1 MAVSPL
7 RTADV
12 EELLVALTHLE
23 NTDDAFAFLEDLCT
37 PREITDMAQ
46 RLVVARMLAG
56 GSHYLEIQEVTGASA
71 TTIARVS
78 KAWNYGSGGYRD
90 IIDVIGSLPSDSA
103 PASGAEEGA
112 R

>member
-1 MAVSPL
+1 MPRNPL
-7 RTADV
+7 RSADV
-12 EELLVALTHLE
+12 EELLIALTHLE
-23 NTDDAFAFLEDLCT
+23 SADGAYAFLEDLCT

-56 GSHYLEIQEVTGASA
+56 GSHYLEIQEATGASA

-78 KAWNYGSGGYRD
+78 KAWNYGAGGYRD
-90 IIDVIGSLPSDSA
+90 MVERIGSIPSTQADS
-103 PASGAEEGA
+103 PSEEGA

>member
-1 MAVSPL
+1 MPHNPL
-7 RTADV
+7 RSDDV

-23 NTDDAFAFLEDLCT
+23 SADEAYRFLEDLCT

-56 GSHYLEIQEVTGASA
+56 GSHYLEIQEATGASA

-78 KAWNYGSGGYRD
+78 KAWNYGAGGYHD
-90 IIDVIGSLPSDSA
+90 IVERIGAIESQQTAGESPR
-103 PASGAEEGA
+103 EG
-112 R
+112 